1 MGGIRQ
7 VVLAITT
14 ALLSAGMA
22 FAHPLSP
29 VLLELVETARGAFE
43 VRWKTSLQRVPGSD
57 LQPELPTVCRSVGD
71 VVTREVEGGL
81 ERRWTVRCDPSLIG
95 ERVGF
100 RGLGAARVD
109 GLVRVELS
117 DGRTV
122 RGVVRAAEPT
132 MMVPAAVERSAVF
145 LDYLRL
151 GFEHILGGIDHLLF
165 VFGLLLLVDGT
176 ASLVRTIT
184 AFTVGHSVTLSLAAL
199 GVVRY
204 PTALMELIIAVSVL
218 LVAIELTRRVPPMS
232 TLMRRWPWAVAG
244 AFGLL
249 HGLGFAGALAEV
261 GLPENEIP
269 AALLSFN
276 AGIEIGQLA
285 FVAAVLPLRSV
296 VRRMFA
302 SIPRWAEMVP
312 IYAMGSLAAAWCF
325 ERLAAWLAA

>member
-1 MGGIRQ
+1 
-7 VVLAITT
+7 VVLAFAA
-14 ALLSAGMA
+14 ALASAGMA
-22 FAHPLSP
+22 GAHPLSP
-29 VLLELVETARGAFE
+29 ALLELVETTPGAFA
-43 VRWKTSLQRVPGSD
+43 VRWKTSLQRAPGSD
-57 LQPELPTVCRSVGD
+57 LQPDLPAVCRAVGD
-71 VVTREVEGGL
+71 VGTREIEDSL
-81 ERRWTVRCDPSLIG
+81 ERRWTVRCGPGLVG

-109 GLVRVELS
+109 GLVRIELS

-122 RGVVRAAEPT
+122 RGVVRASEPT
-132 MMVPAAVERSAVF
+132 MMVPAAAERSAVF

-151 GFEHILGGIDHLLF
+151 GFEHILAGVDHLLF

-199 GVVRY
+199 GLVRY
-204 PTALMELIIAVSVL
+204 PSALMELIIAVSVL
-218 LVAIELTRRVPPMS
+218 LVAVELTRRVPPMS

-285 FVAAVLPLRSV
+285 FVGAVLPLRAIARRAFVSV
-296 VRRMFA
+296 
-302 SIPRWAEMVP
+302 PRWAELVP

-325 ERLAAWLAA
+325 ERLATWLSS